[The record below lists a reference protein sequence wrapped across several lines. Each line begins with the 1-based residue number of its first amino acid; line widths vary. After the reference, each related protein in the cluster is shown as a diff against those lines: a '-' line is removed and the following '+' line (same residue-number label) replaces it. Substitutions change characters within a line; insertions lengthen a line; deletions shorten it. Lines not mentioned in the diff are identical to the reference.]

1 MAPSIVIVPYYYDTP
16 EPPIM
21 GSDSIIP
28 NSAHDY
34 GHQDP
39 TSAVGALAEEPA
51 HEILLYYYYYY
62 WYNITL
68 PCLG

>member
-1 MAPSIVIVPYYYDTP
+1 
-16 EPPIM
+16 M